1 MKDIIILLNMVL
13 LMQVVC
19 LTVRKFDGDI
29 YISDQ

>member
-19 LTVRKFDGDI
+19 LTIRKFDDI
-29 YISDQ
+29 YISDR